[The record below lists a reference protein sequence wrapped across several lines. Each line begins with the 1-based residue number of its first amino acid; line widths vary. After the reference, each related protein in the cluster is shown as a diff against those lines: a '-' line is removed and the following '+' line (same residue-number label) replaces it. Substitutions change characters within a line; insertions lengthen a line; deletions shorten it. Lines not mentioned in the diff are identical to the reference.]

1 MILGYEDRVSFVKSL
16 RMRWL
21 GHVEILNN
29 NRIPKMILNVNME
42 EGEDVQGSDGLTTSN
57 VTLNV

>member
-1 MILGYEDRVSFVKSL
+1 VSFVKSL

-21 GHVEILNN
+21 GHVEVLNN
-29 NRIPKMILNVNME
+29 NRIPKMILNVKME
-42 EGEDVQGSDGLTTSN
+42 EGEDVQGSDDLTTSN